1 MMTITELVAH
11 LQAIYTEHGDIG
23 VRMDADF
30 TKDTEPQAVT
40 DLVVGK
46 FLREE
51 GQYAVVLYPHPV
63 LTAEHLE
70 GLGHA

>member
-1 MMTITELVAH
+1 MTITELVAH

-51 GQYAVVLYPHPV
+51 GHYAVVLYPHTV